1 MIYVFDLD
9 FTLFDTKKLLLAL
22 PKAMGISPR
31 VYNSTRDKYFPEL
44 LFTREYSGYKHINY
58 LKRDGYIIDAVRARK
73 KAAALFKDMDKYLYP
88 GAEDLLCKL
97 KKRKNELILLTFGD
111 IRWQKAK
118 VNGLSIKKYF
128 NRIII
133 TDKNKDFVLKFLKK
147 SQDRALIINDN
158 ARENIAIKKALN
170 DKAELILVKSPHS
183 RNVRHNM
190 KEYHFNELL
199 RILQ

>member
-9 FTLFDTKKLLLAL
+9 FTLLDTKKLLLDL

-44 LFTREYSGYKHINY
+44 LFTRKYSGYKHINY
-58 LKRDGYIIDAVRARK
+58 LKRDGYIMDGVRAREK
-73 KAAALFKDMDKYLYP
+73 VRALFKNMDKYLYS

-97 KKRKNELILLTFGD
+97 KKRKNKLILLTFGD
-111 IRWQKAK
+111 NRWQKAK
-118 VNGLSIKKYF
+118 VNGLSIKQHF

-133 TDKNKDFVLKFLKK
+133 TDKNKGSVLKFLKK
-147 SQDRALIINDN
+147 SRGQALIINDN
-158 ARENIAIKKALN
+158 ARENIAIKKALG
-170 DKAELILVKSPHS
+170 DSVRTILVKSPHS
-183 RNVRHNM
+183 KNIRHNM
-190 KEYHFNELL
+190 KEFSFNELL